1 MVWIEI
7 CQIKVIYPMDSL
19 RFTRHFFFFSSYEAI
34 HFYDYFNVFRIR
46 QKKKTKNKTNIQK
59 LLLSTQIL
67 L

>member
-19 RFTRHFFFFSSYEAI
+19 RFTRHFFFSSYEAI

-46 QKKKTKNKTNIQK
+46 QEKTKNKTNIQK